1 MRPISAV
8 SISAGQAPG
17 RPPRTTRKRIQM
29 RANALLA
36 ASPRRPRIPTAAPN
50 IRTPDVRS
58 NLLPGDAAAVG
69 HGSSHEPALE
79 RHGRSNERRGG
90 RRDDS
95 ISIYDGGGD
104 GGVRELG
111 YGCESRAQTG
121 ISIRVRADGSTSR
134 DAHMW
139 RAGAGAPLHA
149 SSLMPWKMATHRSR
163 WAPSPR
169 RGGAGLEEATI
180 ASSVANERMAQS
192 GGLRSKTVART
203 FFDRPVQADE
213 ADAARCEHHEAMRNV
228 RGAPRVIGRAHLSGL
243 AL

>member
-1 MRPISAV
+1 
-8 SISAGQAPG
+8 
-17 RPPRTTRKRIQM
+17 M

-36 ASPRRPRIPTAAPN
+36 APLRRPRMPTAAPN

-58 NLLPGDAAAVG
+58 NLLPWDAAAVPHGG
-69 HGSSHEPALE
+69 HGSSHEPASE
-79 RHGRSNERRGG
+79 RHGRSNGSGGAAAETKASASTMLVVTAASVNWAMAANRERKQV
-90 RRDDS
+90 S
-95 ISIYDGGGD
+95 AFAC
-104 GGVRELG
+104 VPMAP
-111 YGCESRAQTG
+111 RAEMHTCG
-121 ISIRVRADGSTSR
+121 
-134 DAHMW
+134 

-228 RGAPRVIGRAHLSGL
+228 RGAPRVIGRTHLSGWL
-243 AL
+243 FECSWRRLQTVLVLVAT

>member
-1 MRPISAV
+1 MGV
-8 SISAGQAPG
+8 E
-17 RPPRTTRKRIQM
+17 
-29 RANALLA
+29 RA
-36 ASPRRPRIPTAAPN
+36 RRR
-50 IRTPDVRS
+50 
-58 NLLPGDAAAVG
+58 
-69 HGSSHEPALE
+69 
-79 RHGRSNERRGG
+79 ERRGG

-95 ISIYDGGGD
+95 IGIHDGGGD

-228 RGAPRVIGRAHLSGL
+228 RGAPRVIGRTHLSGWL
-243 AL
+243 FECSWRRLQTVLVLVAT